1 MTHKT
6 VKTLLVMSM
15 AMFLAGCTS
24 TEKIALDPESRDFY
38 ETARL
43 VMTEAE
49 RDIFNHLPDAESR
62 REFVTDF
69 WAKRDPDPDTEN
81 NEFKE
86 EFEKRLDYANK
97 HFREGK
103 KGWNTD
109 RGRIYVY
116 LGSPEKT
123 EEIFPQP
130 TADFRGSVIYWIYY
144 RYDLGIEFTDERG
157 IGTFTIA
164 EIAGDLL
171 GAIEAAK
178 LGAIYRDD
186 GSDSKKFVNFD
197 LAYEKEKRQFV
208 LSLPIK
214 RLNLRDEQ
222 GLLKAEFEFEF
233 EFFIYRPGA
242 ADKQIF
248 KESRSFAGRPEDLE
262 KTKAIS
268 FSFPYNLG
276 PGKNYVDVIVTGKDI
291 GKTRKIFLVKN

>member
-1 MTHKT
+1 MIQPII
-6 VKTLLVMSM
+6 KTLLFFAIVTC
-15 AMFLAGCTS
+15 FVGCAS
-24 TEKIALDPESRDFY
+24 TGKIPLDPESRDFY

-49 RDIFNHLPDAESR
+49 KDIFNHLPDAESR
-62 REFVTDF
+62 REFVKDF
-69 WAKRDPDPDTEN
+69 WTKRDPDPDTEN

-116 LGSPEKT
+116 LGPPEKT

-130 TADFRGSVIYWIYY
+130 SADLRGSVIYWIYY
-144 RYDLGIEFTDERG
+144 RYDLGIEFMDERG
-157 IGTFTIA
+157 IGAYTITQ
-164 EIAGDLL
+164 IVGDLFS
-171 GAIEAAK
+171 AMEAAK
-178 LGAIYRDD
+178 LGAIYQGD
-186 GSDSKKFVNFD
+186 GGASKKFVNFD
-197 LAYEKEKRQFV
+197 LVYEKEKRQFV

-214 RLNLRDEQ
+214 RLSFRDEG

-233 EFFIYRPGA
+233 YVYRPGA

-248 KESRSFAGRPEDLE
+248 KESRSFAGRPADLE

-268 FSFPYNLG
+268 FTFPYNLG
-276 PGKNYVDVIVTGKDI
+276 PGKNYADVIVTGKDI

>member
-6 VKTLLVMSM
+6 IEALLVLSL
-15 AMFLAGCTS
+15 AIFLAGCAPTG
-24 TEKIALDPESRDFY
+24 KIALDPESRDFY

-49 RDIFNHLPDAESR
+49 KDIFSHLPDAESR
-62 REFVTDF
+62 REFIKDF
-69 WAKRDPDPDTEN
+69 WAKRDPEPDTEN

-103 KGWNTD
+103 RGWNTD

-123 EEIFPQP
+123 EEFFPQP
-130 TADFRGSVIYWIYY
+130 TADLRGSVIYWIYY
-144 RYDLGIEFTDERG
+144 RYDLGIEFMDEKG
-157 IGTFTIA
+157 VGAFTITQ
-164 EIAGDLL
+164 ISGDLF
-171 GAIEAAK
+171 GAMEAAK
-178 LGAIYRDD
+178 LGAIYRGD
-186 GSDSKKFVNFD
+186 GGDSKKFVNFD
-197 LAYEKEKRQFV
+197 LVYEKKKRQFV

-214 RLNLRDEQ
+214 RLSFRDEG
-222 GLLKAEFEFEF
+222 GLIKAEFEFEF
-233 EFFIYRPGA
+233 YVYRPGA

-262 KTKAIS
+262 KTKAIA
-268 FSFPYNLG
+268 FTFPYNLG
-276 PGKNYVDVIVTGKDI
+276 PGKSYADVIVTGTDI
-291 GKTRKIFLVKN
+291 GRTRRIFLVKN